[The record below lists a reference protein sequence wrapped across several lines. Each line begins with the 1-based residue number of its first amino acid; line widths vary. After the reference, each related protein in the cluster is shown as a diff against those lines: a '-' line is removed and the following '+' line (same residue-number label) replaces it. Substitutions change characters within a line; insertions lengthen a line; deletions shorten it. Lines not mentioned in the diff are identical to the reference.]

1 MAPDKRNEFLDASDS
16 EDDVPHYDSDE
27 DLKKGG
33 RSAKRRKVSED
44 DDASDFESDDDAAKE
59 DEDEEQEQN
68 VVAGAENDDD
78 NDNDDDDDRD
88 YTILEGVEGPSRYQA
103 KGDLDVPNLTRENIM
118 GKTLKKNL
126 ITTPKAIKKSGV
138 IYISRVPPFMKPSKL
153 QKLLEPF
160 GKINRIFLSPEDPS
174 AHARRVK
181 GGGNK
186 KRTFTDGWVEF
197 INKEDAK
204 TACDLLN
211 ARTIGGK
218 KSNYYHDD
226 VWSMRYLKGFK
237 WTHLTEQIAAEDAAR
252 TSRMRAEL
260 SKSTKENKEFV
271 RNVEQ
276 SKVLNGMQAK
286 AQAKGKKRKQDG
298 AEAQLEGRGLSFKQ
312 IPLVKKGGD
321 GEKQPE
327 HVTRVL
333 SKIF

>member
-1 MAPDKRNEFLDASDS
+1 MAPEKRNEFLDASDS
-16 EDDVPHYDSDE
+16 EDDVPQYDSDD

-33 RSAKRRKVSED
+33 RSAKRRKVQSDE
-44 DDASDFESDDDAAKE
+44 DASDFESDDEAPREEEQADEVAAVE
-59 DEDEEQEQN
+59 EQDDEEE
-68 VVAGAENDDD
+68 
-78 NDNDDDDDRD
+78 DDDRD
-88 YTILEGVEGPSRYQA
+88 YTILKGVEGPGRYQA
-103 KGDLDVPNLTRENIM
+103 KGDLDIPNLTRENIM

-197 INKEDAK
+197 IRKEDAK
-204 TACDLLN
+204 TACELLN

-286 AQAKGKKRKQDG
+286 AESKGKKRKQDDAVQQSG
-298 AEAQLEGRGLSFKQ
+298 GRAMSFKQ

>member
-1 MAPDKRNEFLDASDS
+1 MAPEKRNEFLDASDS

-33 RSAKRRKVSED
+33 RSAKRRKVSESH
-44 DDASDFESDDDAAKE
+44 DDASDFESDEDAAKREEVE
-59 DEDEEQEQN
+59 DHEMQDDKKVVDRDEEDDGKDY
-68 VVAGAENDDD
+68 VV
-78 NDNDDDDDRD
+78 
-88 YTILEGVEGPSRYQA
+88 LKGVDGPARYQA
-103 KGDLDVPNLTRENIM
+103 KGDLGVPNLTREQIM

-126 ITTPKAIKKSGV
+126 IATPKAIKKSGV
-138 IYISRVPPFMKPSKL
+138 VYIARVPPFMKPQKL
-153 QKLLEPF
+153 QKLLEPY
-160 GKINRIFLSPEDPS
+160 GKINRIFLSPEDPA
-174 AHARRVK
+174 AHSRRVK

-197 INKEDAK
+197 INKNDAK
-204 TACDLLN
+204 TVCDLLN
-211 ARTIGGK
+211 ARVIGGK

-226 VWSMRYLKGFK
+226 VWSLRYLKGFK

-252 TSRMRAEL
+252 ASRMRAEI

-276 SKVLNGMQAK
+276 AKVRDGIQAK
-286 AQAKGKKRKQDG
+286 AQAKGKKRKQD
-298 AEAQLEGRGLSFKQ
+298 EADEQPERSGMTFKQ
-312 IPLVKKGGD
+312 IPLAKKAGD

>member
-1 MAPDKRNEFLDASDS
+1 MAPEKRNEFLDASES
-16 EDDVPHYDSDE
+16 EDDVPQYDSDD

-33 RSAKRRKVSED
+33 RSAKRRRVSNSD
-44 DDASDFESDDDAAKE
+44 GDASDFGSDDDAASGRE
-59 DEDEEQEQN
+59 QEDDEGEDIDEDDE
-68 VVAGAENDDD
+68 
-78 NDNDDDDDRD
+78 NDNDKDF
-88 YTILEGVEGPSRYQA
+88 TVLEGVEGPSRYQA
-103 KGDLDVPNLTRENIM
+103 KGDLVVPNLTRENIM

-138 IYISRVPPFMKPSKL
+138 IYISRVPPFMKPAKL
-153 QKLLEPF
+153 QKLLEPY

-197 INKEDAK
+197 IKKDDAK
-204 TACDLLN
+204 TACELLN

-218 KSNYYHDD
+218 KRDYYHDD

-252 TSRMRAEL
+252 ASRMRAEI
-260 SKSTKENKEFV
+260 SKSAKENKEFV

-276 SKVLNGMQAK
+276 AKVLNGMEAK
-286 AQAKGKKRKQDG
+286 AKAKGKKRKQG
-298 AEAQLEGRGLSFKQ
+298 ETEEQPERSGMSFKQ
-312 IPLVKKGGD
+312 IPLAKKGGD
-321 GEKQPE
+321 SEKQPE

>member
-1 MAPDKRNEFLDASDS
+1 MAPEKRNEFLDASDS
-16 EDDVPHYDSDE
+16 EDDVPQYDSDD

-33 RSAKRRKVSED
+33 RSAKRRKVSESG

-59 DEDEEQEQN
+59 AEKYHDDQSNEKAIGGEEEDD
-68 VVAGAENDDD
+68 G
-78 NDNDDDDDRD
+78 RD
-88 YTILEGVEGPSRYQA
+88 YVVLKGVEGPERYQA
-103 KGDLDVPNLTRENIM
+103 KGDLGVPDLSREQIM

-138 IYISRVPPFMKPSKL
+138 VYISRVPPFMKPAKL
-153 QKLLEPF
+153 QKLLEPY
-160 GKINRIFLSPEDPS
+160 GKINRIFLSPEDPA
-174 AHARRVK
+174 AHSRRVK
-181 GGGNK
+181 AGGNK

-197 INKEDAK
+197 VNKNDAK
-204 TACDLLN
+204 TVCDLLN
-211 ARTIGGK
+211 ARVIGGK

-226 VWSMRYLKGFK
+226 VWSIRYLKGFK

-252 TSRMRAEL
+252 ASRMRAEI

-276 SKVLNGMQAK
+276 AKVRDGIQAK
-286 AQAKGKKRKQDG
+286 AQAKGKKRKQDEVEEQPEKG
-298 AEAQLEGRGLSFKQ
+298 GMTFKQ
-312 IPLVKKGGD
+312 IPQVKKGGD